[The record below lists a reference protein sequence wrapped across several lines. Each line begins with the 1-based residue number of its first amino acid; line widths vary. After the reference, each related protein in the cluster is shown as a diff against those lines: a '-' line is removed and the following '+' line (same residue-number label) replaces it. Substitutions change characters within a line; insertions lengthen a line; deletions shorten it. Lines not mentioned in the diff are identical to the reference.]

1 MFRIESHTQCQMME
15 DVSILIFMLGVDEV
29 KPSFHS
35 LFSPVNFLVAFKL
48 NRNPELY
55 QFVIKSRRLHLL
67 LKIVDVFFFG
77 FFFLPLYLSSPF
89 FVCLFVCLFVF
100 VNIQSAHAAFL

>member
-67 LKIVDVFFFG
+67 LKIADVFFL
-77 FFFLPLYLSSPF
+77 FFFSSSLSEFSVF
-89 FVCLFVCLFVF
+89 FLLFVCFC
-100 VNIQSAHAAFL
+100 